1 MADSAG
7 LRVLFLDTIT
17 KWGGGQK
24 WCVDAGAALRKRGHR
39 VVVACERGSPLELR
53 SREAGV
59 ETWPARFL
67 PLGWLLSVP
76 RLARFLRREKIEV
89 IIGNVGRDLWIG
101 ALACGISGARLL
113 QRRGIARPV
122 KAGPLTRWLYTRA
135 VEKIIVNSLAIRDSM
150 RSGADFL
157 DDSRFVHIPNGV
169 DTGALR
175 PGNRD
180 GLRAELGVGAEA
192 PLAGC
197 VGRLAAMKGH
207 EFLLR
212 AWPLVRARLPS
223 AMLIIVGEGEQKEAL
238 EKLSLEL
245 CLGGSVRF
253 LGFRSDVAAILDAV
267 DLLVL
272 PSVRDEGCNNSLLEA
287 MACGRAAVVTRC
299 GGLPDMVVEG
309 ETGLVVPPRD
319 RDSLADA
326 VARLL
331 ERPEERARM
340 GGAARRVVEER
351 YSLEAATD
359 LLEDLLDSFREKP

>member
-1 MADSAG
+1 MAASSG
-7 LRVLFLDTIT
+7 LRVLLLDTII

-24 WCVDAGAALRKRGHR
+24 WCVDAGAALRRRGHR
-39 VVVACERGSPLELR
+39 VVVACGRGSPLELR
-53 SREAGV
+53 AREAGV

-76 RLARFLRREKIEV
+76 RLAGFLRREKFEV
-89 IIGNVGRDLWIG
+89 VVGNVGRDLWIG
-101 ALACGISGARLL
+101 ALVCGISGARLL

-122 KAGPLTRWLYTRA
+122 KSGPLSRWLYTRA

-150 RSGADFL
+150 RSGVDFL

-169 DTGALR
+169 DLTALR
-175 PGNRD
+175 LGGRD
-180 GLRAELGVGAEA
+180 DLRADLGVGAEA

-212 AWPLVRARLPS
+212 AWPRVRVRLPS
-223 AMLIIVGEGEQKEAL
+223 AKLIIVGEGEQREAL

-245 CLGGSVRF
+245 GLGDSVRF
-253 LGFRSDVAAILDAV
+253 LGFRSDVTAVLDAV

-287 MACGRAAVVTRC
+287 MACGRPAVVTRC
-299 GGLPDMVVEG
+299 GGLPEMVTEG

-319 RDSLADA
+319 QDSLAEA

-331 ERPEERARM
+331 ERPDERARM
-340 GGAARRVVEER
+340 GGAARRVAEER

-359 LLEDLLDSFREKP
+359 LLEHLLGSFREKA